1 MQIRTWGFLTS
12 RTWISSPISSMS
24 KFYRH
29 RFLSS
34 MKFHRE
40 FREMDSMN
48 RWVSDFGACG
58 AAKAVAAANK
68 GGGGTAQQLWK
79 DATWRWTT
87 WTKMTKTVNNPEL
100 SPLSSTFL
108 WFHRPLWSVLFFVAM
123 TRDRDHA
130 SLCFIV
136 IQKDLCWKSKSKC
149 LVRPR
154 ELPLSS
160 ARQLFEWLDT
170 AMFTFLSGSQ
180 LVHLAAGMQLT
191 WCWNCNWPVITKWA
205 KKKLSV
211 ELKTIYEWP
220 FLNG

>member
-1 MQIRTWGFLTS
+1 
-12 RTWISSPISSMS
+12 
-24 KFYRH
+24 
-29 RFLSS
+29 

-40 FREMDSMN
+40 FREIDSMN
-48 RWVSDFGACG
+48 RWVSDFGARG

-68 GGGGTAQQLWK
+68 GGGGTAQQLWN

-87 WTKMTKTVNNPEL
+87 WTKMTKTVKKTPNYHHFH
-100 SPLSSTFL
+100 PLFFGFIGPYDL
-108 WFHRPLWSVLFFVAM
+108 LCFFVAM

-154 ELPLSS
+154 ELPLYS

-170 AMFTFLSGSQ
+170 AMFTFFSGSQ

-191 WCWNCNWPVITKWA
+191 WCWNCNWPATTKWA
-205 KKKLSV
+205 KKKVISGVL
-211 ELKTIYEWP
+211 LPY
-220 FLNG
+220 